1 MIRSVIVVSGSGESL
16 YSQSFGGTDDDA
28 TAALGGLVSAVHSFG
43 QMLSG
48 TEVTEILL
56 GNLCLV
62 LLQREGLIFALAVDV
77 DGHQK
82 ENEDK
87 LLPIAGLFLLHYGE
101 TVKSIED
108 FSDVSIFE
116 GFTQILRNSKYLSE

>member
-1 MIRSVIVVSGSGESL
+1 MIRSVIVVSSSGENL
-16 YSQSFGGTDDDA
+16 YSQSFGGTDEDA

-62 LLQREGLIFALAVDV
+62 LLQREGMIFALAVDV

-82 ENEDK
+82 ENEAK
-87 LLPIAGLFLLHYGE
+87 LLPIAGLFLLHYSA
-101 TVKSIED
+101 TVKMIED

-116 GFTQILRNSKYLSE
+116 GFTQILRNSEYLSE

>member
-62 LLQREGLIFALAVDV
+62 LLQREELIFALAVDV
-77 DGHQK
+77 DEHQE
-82 ENEDK
+82 ENEAK
-87 LLPIAGLFLLHYGE
+87 LLPIAGLFLLHYGA
-101 TVKSIED
+101 TVKIIED
-108 FSDVSIFE
+108 SSDVSVFE
-116 GFTQILRNSKYLSE
+116 GFTHILRNSGYLSE